1 MLDLKRV
8 GEIVQQ
14 WFEEER
20 GNRVT
25 SNNVQGLMMKLS
37 VEDQKPAPVAKDE
50 KQEGPTPDKQVE

>member
-1 MLDLKRV
+1 MLDLKKV

-50 KQEGPTPDKQVE
+50 KQEAKPPEE

>member
-1 MLDLKRV
+1 MLDLKKV

-25 SNNVQGLMMKLS
+25 SNNVQ
-37 VEDQKPAPVAKDE
+37 DE
-50 KQEGPTPDKQVE
+50 AFG